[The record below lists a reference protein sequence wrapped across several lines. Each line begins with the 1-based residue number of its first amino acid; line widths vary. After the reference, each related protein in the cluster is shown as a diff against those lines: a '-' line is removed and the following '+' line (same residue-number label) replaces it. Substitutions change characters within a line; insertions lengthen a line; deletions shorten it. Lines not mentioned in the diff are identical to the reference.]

1 MSDPIQLSSLADSLK
16 NSQSD
21 FNLSDV
27 PAVNSLDLT
36 LAPSSQAGYSDYY
49 NDNNFIGA
57 GVDNQII
64 DSQRCS
70 ILQGSS
76 NFISGM
82 YNTHIIGDYLGLGGH
97 TDIQNNSFNVGCY
110 NGIKSWGP
118 LTIKRGGANINGKIQ
133 CNSNL
138 KIESLNQGYSYIDL
152 KSIND
157 KPNDYS
163 YIIDTNSDAYLS
175 LRRNV
180 LDNGGQIFGAYIEDT
195 RYSPVKQSSV
205 TVNDIIYERLEITLD
220 QYQNTRDFTYLNTR
234 RIDYNVQAIYLGK
247 DFFKVKEVG
256 DYHVRIRQGFRQ
268 DLTVIDKL
276 ELEAIPNLPS
286 WYDSAWF
293 FVSKK
298 NTTQEINASS
308 NAFVGDW
315 VSDSSISQGWVLN
328 SSLFKWIYVSTIPG
342 NIKQTWFS
350 IRLRKDGV
358 DQEYW
363 LWTRKDL
370 IQQDGFIFVNNAS
383 TPGTPFLQ
391 QGWIEMFKD
400 SEGVYDMIFY
410 AHEES
415 RWYGFQTNSLAA
427 EGDHNGTITH
437 ITDLGGRDLS
447 ESVLETTDEDLSD
460 NDVYVEID
468 NDEYNLHIQS
478 YGVNNVSNL
487 FVEGDVVAYHSSD
500 VRLKYDISKLTNC
513 LDNLMKIKGVRFNWK
528 KNVIG
533 RTQDIGLI
541 AQDVKKIAPEI
552 VKERSDGFLA
562 IKYEK
567 MVPILVGAIQDQQ
580 EIINE
585 LKSEIEALKSKTNH
599 L

>member
-1 MSDPIQLSSLADSLK
+1 MSSPTDFSTLIDSLK
-16 NSQSD
+16 NSQGD

-27 PAVNSLDLT
+27 PTSSSLDLT

-76 NFISGM
+76 NYISGM
-82 YNTHIIGDYLGLGGH
+82 YNTHIVGDYIGLGGH
-97 TDIQNNSFNVGCY
+97 TDIQNNSFNIGCY

-118 LTIKRGGANINGKIQ
+118 LSIERGGANINGRIQ
-133 CNSNL
+133 CNSSL

-157 KPNDYS
+157 NPNDYS
-163 YIIDTNSDAYLS
+163 YIIDTTSEAYLS

-180 LDNGGQIFGAYIEDT
+180 LDNGGGISGVYIEDT
-195 RYSPVKQSSV
+195 RYDLSYVQLNESEIDQV
-205 TVNDIIYERLEITLD
+205 IEGTFMITLD
-220 QYQNTRDFTYLNTR
+220 QYQNLRDFTYHNSR
-234 RIDYNVQAIYLGK
+234 RTSYDIQILYLGK
-247 DFFKVKEVG
+247 DFFKVKEAG
-256 DYHVRIRQGFRQ
+256 DYHVRIRQGFRE
-268 DLTVIDKL
+268 DLSVMDKL
-276 ELEAIPNLPS
+276 ELEATTTNI
-286 WYDSAWF
+286 WYNSGWF
-293 FVSKK
+293 LVSKK
-298 NTTQEINASS
+298 NTTQEFSASYLF
-308 NAFVGDW
+308 AFGDW
-315 VSDSSISQGWVLN
+315 VLDTTKREGWFFN
-328 SSLFKWIYVSTIPG
+328 TLFRYFFVSTIPG
-342 NIKQTWFS
+342 NIKSTWFS
-350 IRLRKDGV
+350 IKLKKNNV
-358 DQEYW
+358 ETEYW
-363 LWTRKDL
+363 FWTRKDFM
-370 IQQDGFIFVNNAS
+370 QQDGFIFVNNPS
-383 TPGTPFLQ
+383 NTGLK
-391 QGWIEMFKD
+391 QGWIEIFKD
-400 SEGVYDMIFY
+400 SKDIYDMIFY

-415 RWYGFQTNSLAA
+415 KWYGFTTNIYSGKGAFS
-427 EGDHNGTITH
+427 GTITE
-437 ITDLGGRDLS
+437 IIDLDGRTLS

-460 NDVYVEID
+460 NDIYVEIE

-478 YGVNNVSNL
+478 YGVDNVSNL

-500 VRLKYDISKLTNC
+500 ERLKEDISKLTNC

-533 RTQDIGLI
+533 KTQDIGLI

-552 VKERSDGFLA
+552 VQERSDGFLA

-567 MVPILVGAIQDQQ
+567 MVPLLVGAIQDQQ

-585 LKSEIEALKSKTNH
+585 LKSEIETLKSKTNH

>member
-1 MSDPIQLSSLADSLK
+1 MSDPAQLSDLANSLK

-49 NDNNFIGA
+49 NDNNFIAA

-97 TDIQNNSFNVGCY
+97 TDIQSNSFNVGCY

-118 LTIKRGGANINGKIQ
+118 LTVKRGGANINGKIQ

-163 YIIDTNSDAYLS
+163 YIIDTTSDAYLS

-180 LDNGGQIFGAYIEDT
+180 LDNGGQIFGAYILDT
-195 RYSPVKQSSV
+195 RYDPAKESSV
-205 TVNDIIYERLEITLD
+205 SVNDIIYERLEITLD
-220 QYQNTRDFTYLNTR
+220 QYQNTRDSTYLNTR
-234 RIDYNVQAIYLGK
+234 RTSYNVQAVYLGK

-276 ELEAIPNLPS
+276 ELEDAGAVD
-286 WYDSAWF
+286 WYNSGWF

-308 NAFVGDW
+308 NAFLGDW
-315 VSDSSISQGWVLN
+315 FSNSSISQGYVFN
-328 SSLFKWIYVSTIPG
+328 PDLFRWIFVSIIPG
-342 NIKQTWFS
+342 NIKRTWFYVKF
-350 IRLRKDGV
+350 RKDGV
-358 DQEYW
+358 DQGYW

-370 IQQDGFIFVNNAS
+370 IQQDGFIFVNNES
-383 TPGTPFLQ
+383 TTGTPFLQ

-437 ITDLGGRDLS
+437 IANLEGRDLS
-447 ESVLETTDEDLSD
+447 ESVLEATDEDLSD

-478 YGVNNVSNL
+478 YGVDNVSNL

-500 VRLKYDISKLTNC
+500 ARLKDDISKLTNC
-513 LDNLMKIKGVRFNWK
+513 LDNLMKIQGVRFNWK

-533 RTQDIGLI
+533 KTQDIGLI

-585 LKSEIEALKSKTNH
+585 LKSEIKILKSKTSH